1 MRTGGGNGEPFAI
14 ICRYDA
20 KAGRMF
26 RDDRGQDASGN
37 YGVTKTDITMNP
49 KFTAIVDF
57 ENIEYG
63 YMLFT
68 PGQAPSLVLVPMGQQ
83 LPPQPTKDHK
93 SGVRFM
99 LKLSNDC
106 AQGKPSIRE
115 ITGTADAF
123 RNGFGL
129 VYMQYKAEKAAN
141 PGLLPVITLEATL
154 PVTTGQGIRSSTNY
168 QPVFRIIGWQ
178 PRGDLVF
185 IPRAQ
190 QPPQH
195 QQAFQNAAGQQAV
208 QQPAPQQQAG
218 FSNNAAPQTGG
229 QRAAPPQQNGSL
241 PWDTQQAP
249 QQAPQQRTVSASDFG

>member
-1 MRTGGGNGEPFAI
+1 MRKGGGNGEPFAI

-37 YGVTKTDITMNP
+37 YGVTKTDITTNP

-68 PGQAPSLVLVPMGQQ
+68 PGQAPSMVLVPHGHQ
-83 LPPQPTKDHK
+83 LPPQPSDQHK

-129 VYMQYKAEKAAN
+129 VYLDYKAEKDKH

-190 QPPQH
+190 AGQ
-195 QQAFQNAAGQQAV
+195 GQQAPQQQFV
-208 QQPAPQQQAG
+208 PQQQPAPQQQAG
-218 FSNNAAPQTGG
+218 FSNSAAPQTGG
-229 QRAAPPQQNGSL
+229 QRAAPPQNGTTP
-241 PWDTQQAP
+241 PWDAQPQ

>member
-1 MRTGGGNGEPFAI
+1 MRTGGGNGEPFAV

-37 YGVTKTDITMNP
+37 YGVTKTDITTNP

-63 YMLFT
+63 YMLFI
-68 PGQAPSLVLVPMGQQ
+68 PGQAPSMVLVPMGQQ
-83 LPPQPTKDHK
+83 LPPQPTKEHK

-106 AQGKPSIRE
+106 AQGKQAIRE

-129 VYMQYKAEKAAN
+129 VYNEYKAEKDKH
-141 PGLLPVITLEATL
+141 PGLLPVIVLEATL

-168 QPVFRIIGWQ
+168 QPVFKLVGWQ

-190 QPPQH
+190 QQPEKPFLTTATFTGAPPVSA
-195 QQAFQNAAGQQAV
+195 QQL
-208 QQPAPQQQAG
+208 QAG
-218 FSNNAAPQTGG
+218 FSNGGAAPQTGG
-229 QRAAPPQQNGSL
+229 ARVEPPKQQ
-241 PWDTQQAP
+241 
-249 QQAPQQRTVSASDFG
+249 TVSASDFG

>member
-1 MRTGGGNGEPFAI
+1 MRKGGGNGEPFAI

-37 YGVTKTDITMNP
+37 YGVTKTDITTNP

-68 PGQAPSLVLVPMGQQ
+68 PGQAPSMVLVPHGHQ
-83 LPPQPTKDHK
+83 LPPQPSDQHK

-129 VYMQYKAEKAAN
+129 VYLDYKAEKDKH

-190 QPPQH
+190 AT
-195 QQAFQNAAGQQAV
+195 QA
-208 QQPAPQQQAG
+208 APQQHAAPQQSQFAQAYPQG
-218 FSNNAAPQTGG
+218 QQAAPQTGA
-229 QRAAPPQQNGSL
+229 QRAAPPQNGNTP
-241 PWDTQQAP
+241 PWDAQPQQQAP
-249 QQAPQQRTVSASDFG
+249 QQQRTVSASDFG